1 MFDWYKYDLIR
12 KLTPNSKVIIGIG
25 DSFTQ
30 GQGACG
36 EDIWEKYNWD
46 MKNVPESDERI
57 VDTIFYENSWV
68 NQLCRNHLTEYTPI
82 NLGRV
87 GRGNRASVKQL
98 SMHPAFK
105 FENIKEKIVIFML
118 TGMERFDFVHKN
130 LNQHVHFKTMWPS
143 DSYDGDERGLWNE
156 YLTQIYSDRSATIEL
171 ILNIHEAQTWCK
183 ANNAKLIL
191 TSAFSTDYNN
201 ESFYKKIRGEKTKEN
216 YLYGNIH
223 YLNELMTMVNWDS
236 YLKPG
241 GFSCVADMLCHLEG
255 RDDLIGV
262 ESSAKYYDY
271 AYSSKKMSKGGFIT
285 PCAHPSVNGHKEIAK
300 TIYDFI
306 VKNDYLNNN
315 KKIKII

>member
-30 GQGACG
+30 GQGACS
-36 EDIWEKYNWD
+36 EDIWKKYNWD
-46 MKNVPESDERI
+46 MKNVPESDEII

-68 NQLCRNHLTEYTPI
+68 NQLCKNHLTDYTPI
-82 NLGRV
+82 NFGMV

-98 SMHPAFK
+98 SMHPVFK

-130 LNQHVHFKTMWPS
+130 LNQHIHFKTMWPM
-143 DSYDGDERGLWNE
+143 DSHVGDERGLWNE
-156 YLTQIYSDRSATIEL
+156 YLTHIYSDRSATIEL

-191 TSAFSTDYNN
+191 TSAFSTDYNY

-223 YLNELMTMVNWDS
+223 YLNELMTMVNWDN

-262 ESSAKYYDY
+262 ESSEKYYNY
-271 AYSSKKMSKGGFIT
+271 AYSSKEISKGGFIT

-306 VKNDYLNNN
+306 IKNDYLNNI
-315 KKIKII
+315 KTKII

>member
-12 KLTPNSKVIIGIG
+12 KLTTDSKVIIGIG

-68 NQLCRNHLTEYTPI
+68 NQLCENHLTDYTAI
-82 NLGRV
+82 NLGMV

-130 LNQHVHFKTMWPS
+130 LNQHIHFKTMWPS
-143 DSYDGDERGLWNE
+143 DSYDGEEKGLWNE

-216 YLYGNIH
+216 YLY
-223 YLNELMTMVNWDS
+223 
-236 YLKPG
+236 
-241 GFSCVADMLCHLEG
+241 
-255 RDDLIGV
+255 
-262 ESSAKYYDY
+262 
-271 AYSSKKMSKGGFIT
+271 KK
-285 PCAHPSVNGHKEIAK
+285 EE
-300 TIYDFI
+300 
-306 VKNDYLNNN
+306 
-315 KKIKII
+315 KIKKRRNVFYNNGEFLKIFC

>member
-12 KLTPNSKVIIGIG
+12 KLTHNSKVIIGIG

-30 GQGACG
+30 GQGACS
-36 EDIWEKYNWD
+36 EDIWKKYNWD
-46 MKNVPESDERI
+46 MKNVPESDEII

-68 NQLCRNHLTEYTPI
+68 NQLCKNHLTDYTPI
-82 NLGRV
+82 NFGMV

-118 TGMERFDFVHKN
+118 TGMERFDFIHKN
-130 LNQHVHFKTMWPS
+130 LNQHIHFKTMWPT
-143 DSYDGDERGLWNE
+143 DSHVGDERGLWNE
-156 YLTQIYSDRSATIEL
+156 YLTHIYSDRSATIEL

-191 TSAFSTDYNN
+191 MSAFSTDYNN

-262 ESSAKYYDY
+262 ESSEKYYNY
-271 AYSSKKMSKGGFIT
+271 AYSSKEISKGGFIT

-306 VKNDYLNNN
+306 VKNDYINNN

>member
-82 NLGRV
+82 NLGMV

-285 PCAHPSVNGHKEIAK
+285 PCAHPSVKGHTEIAK
-300 TIYDFI
+300 TIHDFI
-306 VKNDYLNNN
+306 IKNDYLNNI
-315 KKIKII
+315 KTKII

>member
-12 KLTPNSKVIIGIG
+12 KLTPDSKVIIGIG

-30 GQGACG
+30 GQGACS
-36 EDIWEKYNWD
+36 EEIWEKYNWD
-46 MKNVPESDERI
+46 MKNVPSSDERA

-68 NQLCRNHLTEYTPI
+68 NQLCKNHLTDYTPI
-82 NLGRV
+82 NFGMV

-143 DSYDGDERGLWNE
+143 NSYDGEDKGLWNE
-156 YLTQIYSDRSATIEL
+156 YLNQVYSDRSATIEL

-191 TSAFSTDYNN
+191 TSAFSTDYN
-201 ESFYKKIRGEKTKEN
+201 STTFYNKIRGEKTKDN

-223 YLNELMTMVNWDS
+223 YLNELMSMVKWDLF
-236 YLKPG
+236 LKPG
-241 GFSCVADMLCHLEG
+241 GYSCVADMLCHLEG
-255 RDDLIGV
+255 RDDLIGI

-271 AYSSKKMSKGGFIT
+271 AYSSKKISTGGYIT
-285 PCAHPSVNGHKEIAK
+285 PCAHPSIKGHTEIAK

-306 VKNDYLNNN
+306 IKNGYLED
-315 KKIKII
+315 KIKTKII